1 LAPEAL
7 QTTMVFKQTR
17 DGYPVRQ
24 GMGVMP
30 GPGDTF
36 VAYGRGWAN
45 VSNTPF
51 REYKHWVHEGGIST
65 PLVVHWPAGFGARGE
80 LRNAPSHLI
89 DLMATCVEVSGSA
102 YPAESGGR
110 KIKPMEGASLVPVF
124 RGEPPRDRA
133 LFWEHERNGA
143 VRQGKWK
150 LVGKNVL
157 GPEGPREDRWELYD
171 IEADRPEL
179 EDLAARNPGKVREL
193 SGLFMEYAKRGNVL
207 PLPQAQPGGAK
218 KK

>member
-1 LAPEAL
+1 
-7 QTTMVFKQTR
+7 
-17 DGYPVRQ
+17 
-24 GMGVMP
+24 
-30 GPGDTF
+30 
-36 VAYGRGWAN
+36 
-45 VSNTPF
+45 
-51 REYKHWVHEGGIST
+51 
-65 PLVVHWPAGFGARGE
+65 
-80 LRNAPSHLI
+80 
-89 DLMATCVEVSGSA
+89 MATCVEVSGAA

-110 KIKPMEGASLVPVF
+110 KIKPMEGVSLIPVF

-207 PLPQAQPGGAK
+207 PLPKAQPGGAK